1 MNRRHFVIGSAA
13 AAGAGISIVAAGCSK
28 GITPAAFIPGSNVL
42 NVGYTTSN
50 IAGYR
55 MRTRTYNG
63 ATAGPLIEAYPGTT
77 LSITVNNQLP
87 PNPPQS
93 VPGEQGLQ
101 IPLFED
107 VGRPRKSKTI
117 GKRAASAAVDPMNN
131 PNHFNTTNLHVHG
144 IQTTPHLYNPIG
156 TSDPMAQMIA
166 IEPGESFTY
175 KLPIPD
181 DHPSGLYWYHP
192 HHHGSTDVQVS
203 GGMAGLIAVRGAIDQ
218 VPEIAAAREIFF
230 VVQSLQVNAGPDG
243 VYQYEPVPYALPQ
256 NGGYS
261 GATDY
266 VMMTVNGEG
275 ILWIDQSS
283 ATAPPTFTPLS
294 VPTFQMRPGEVIR
307 LRMLNGTNGTY
318 LPIVLPGMNVYL
330 IGTDGVNL
338 PAPQKLKLDF
348 TGQVTQF
355 NVMDPATTALG
366 TSPGNRVE
374 LLIQAPSTPGTYT
387 MSAAAQNNIET
398 QLPAISLATFV
409 VSGEPMNMSIPSA
422 LPATPREAPI
432 ADSEIVNRRTITFHE
447 AVVQPPGFLT
457 SLSGFWPYIDSA
469 MFDEMKVDYNFKL
482 GTAEEWTIVNG
493 TMCGHPFH
501 VHVNSFE
508 LIAINGVPLTAP
520 QTWDTFM
527 VPPAQ
532 ANYGNMVDGMTPI
545 GSITVRIRFK
555 EWTGKSVLHCHILN
569 HEDIGM
575 MKNFLIG

>member
-1 MNRRHFVIGSAA
+1 MNRRRFLIGAA
-13 AAGAGISIVAAGCSK
+13 AATGAGVSFVADGCSS
-28 GITPAAFIPGSNVL
+28 IIPRSAFIGPGHVL

-50 IAGYR
+50 ISGYK

-63 ATAGPLIEAYPGTT
+63 ATAGPLIEAFPGTT

-87 PNPPQS
+87 PNPAQS
-93 VPGEQGLQ
+93 VPQQHGLEV
-101 IPLFED
+101 PLFED
-107 VGRPRKSKTI
+107 TGRARKSKMI
-117 GKRAASAAVDPMNN
+117 GKRMATAAVDPMNN

-156 TSDPMAQMIA
+156 TSDPSAMMIA
-166 IEPGESFTY
+166 IEPGSAFTY
-175 KLPIPD
+175 NLPIPA

-218 VPEIAAAREIFF
+218 VPEIAAAREVFF
-230 VVQSLQVNAGPDG
+230 VVQSLQVNPGPNG
-243 VYQYEPVPYALPQ
+243 VYEYEPVPYALPQ
-256 NGGYS
+256 NGGYT
-261 GATDY
+261 GTTDY

-275 ILWIDQSS
+275 VLWITQSGN
-283 ATAPPTFTPLS
+283 TTEYTPLS
-294 VPTFQMRPGEVIR
+294 VPSFQMRPGEVIR

-318 LPIVLPGMNVYL
+318 LPIVLPGMEVYL

-338 PAPQKLKLDF
+338 PAPQKLTLDF

-355 NVMDPATTALG
+355 NINSAGTTALG

-374 LLIQAPSTPGTYT
+374 LLIKAPNTPGTYT
-387 MSAAAQNNIET
+387 MSSAAQNNIEVE
-398 QLPAISLATFV
+398 LPSIALANFV
-409 VSGEPMNMSIPSA
+409 VSGEPVTMSIPAS

-432 ADSEIVNRRTITFHE
+432 ADSEIVNKRTITFHE
-447 AVVQPPGFLT
+447 AINQPAGFLT
-457 SLSGFWPYIDSA
+457 QLTGFWPWIDSA
-469 MFDEMKVDYNFKL
+469 PFDEMTVDYNVKL

-501 VHVNSFE
+501 IHVNSFE
-508 LIAINGVPLTAP
+508 VIAINGVPLSSPLTY
-520 QTWDTFM
+520 DTFM

-532 ANYGNMVDGMTPI
+532 APYSGNMVDGMTPP
-545 GSITVRIRFK
+545 GTITIRIRFK

-575 MKNFLIG
+575 MKNIVIS